1 MRIDSIELYLVE
13 NRFYRPWR
21 TAYGSDEGNCVLIT
35 RMRSGDH
42 EGWSETSALS
52 GPNYSYEYGE
62 GMFIVARRFLA
73 PALIGR
79 SFESARELNAAMA
92 HVKGTPFAK
101 AGIEIA
107 WWTLSA
113 DIAGVPLGKLLGGT
127 ASSVEVGDGWGIA
140 DSYDELIENIGKS
153 FDAGYQRV
161 KLKIAHGWDF
171 DMLAAVRSVFP
182 KQTIHVD
189 CNASYSFKEDLALL
203 RRLDRFHLAMIEQP
217 FQTGDLY
224 YHAKFQAMIETPVC
238 LDETITAPWQA
249 ELAAELGSCRFVNIK
264 PSRVGGLQNTL
275 DINRIC
281 AEAGIGCWIGG
292 MLESDIGKAVCVE
305 AAALPNMVYP
315 HDITPASVSY
325 PTCMTDVSL
334 ALNPDCT
341 LDVSTRPGAPVRPD
355 MEKMRKMI
363 TASAR
368 FWDDGM
374 EWAI

>member
-21 TAYGSDEGNCVLIT
+21 IAYGSDEGNCVLIT

-264 PSRVGGLQNTL
+264 PARVGGLQNTL

-368 FWDDGM
+368 FWDD
-374 EWAI
+374 

>member
-1 MRIDSIELYLVE
+1 M
-13 NRFYRPWR
+13 
-21 TAYGSDEGNCVLIT
+21 
-35 RMRSGDH
+35 
-42 EGWSETSALS
+42 
-52 GPNYSYEYGE
+52 
-62 GMFIVARRFLA
+62 
-73 PALIGR
+73 
-79 SFESARELNAAMA
+79 
-92 HVKGTPFAK
+92 
-101 AGIEIA
+101 
-107 WWTLSA
+107 
-113 DIAGVPLGKLLGGT
+113 
-127 ASSVEVGDGWGIA
+127 
-140 DSYDELIENIGKS
+140 
-153 FDAGYQRV
+153 

-264 PSRVGGLQNTL
+264 PARVGGLQNTL